1 MKSLIIIAL
10 TIASF
15 NVLAADKKVVGE
27 DKKGECQFGPQSN
40 RSPKVVSSTSSE
52 QKKVETKATISK

>member
-1 MKSLIIIAL
+1 MKSLIILAL

-15 NVLAADKKVVGE
+15 NVFAADKKVVGE

-40 RSPKVVSSTSSE
+40 RAPKVVSTSSSSE
-52 QKKVETKATISK
+52 QKKVETKATSR